1 MMRPTEPEREGG
13 AMSDRAANPKAIS
26 LYGPFAA
33 RAIWIVCG
41 VTVAIFLIFLSSGR
55 IRLSQA
61 GVEVVGAFVY
71 SAVISLPSI
80 YLLTQVS
87 FRYTVRF
94 PRLVVLMQA
103 GVLLCTSV
111 VGSLLG
117 DLVLVLVRIVPWGE
131 YGFELRGS
139 LPFAVVISLIFGLSI
154 SRFETL
160 RYKFQ
165 AAQLELRTR
174 QVEQE
179 RAYKLVAE
187 ARLSSLESR
196 IHPHFLFNTLNS
208 IAALIPSDPAHA
220 EEIVGRLAS
229 LLRFSLNANHGGLVA
244 LRQEVKIVRDYLE
257 IEKTRFAARLRYEIE
272 VPEAMMDAKVPPLA
286 LQTIAENA
294 VKHVVSRRA
303 AGATIEILGSAEG
316 NRVSLT
322 VFDDGPGFS
331 LDSIAPEHGLG
342 NLMARMELLY
352 GAAGQLEVAREEG
365 KTAVRLSFPAGG
377 A

>member
-1 MMRPTEPEREGG
+1 MMKPTELEREGG

-131 YGFELRGS
+131 YEFELRGS

-220 EEIVGRLAS
+220 EEIVLRLAS

-272 VPEAMMDAKVPPLA
+272 VPEAMMDAKDTLNFSGV
-286 LQTIAENA
+286 IFWID
-294 VKHVVSRRA
+294 KD
-303 AGATIEILGSAEG
+303 G
-316 NRVSLT
+316 NTFRSDVYWKGT
-322 VFDDGPGFS
+322 
-331 LDSIAPEHGLG
+331 
-342 NLMARMELLY
+342 
-352 GAAGQLEVAREEG
+352 
-365 KTAVRLSFPAGG
+365 
-377 A
+377 